1 MILKD
6 KKLKLVGTLDHEG
19 IFYDCDRYFHKDLA
33 KKLIEKYGLEED
45 YKAYKE
51 ENKALDEVNYTL
63 SLGHILFTG
72 EDLVMDESLE
82 INDLQRDFLER
93 LIEREDISN
102 KLIKN
107 VKEFL
112 A

>member
-6 KKLKLVGTLDHEG
+6 KKLKLVGTLDQG
-19 IFYDCDRYFHKDLA
+19 GVFYDCDRYFHKDLA

-51 ENKALDEVNYTL
+51 ENKALDEVNFTL

-72 EDLVMDESLE
+72 EDLVMDESIE
-82 INDLQRDFLER
+82 INDLQRDFLEK
-93 LIEREDISN
+93 LIKREDISN